1 MSVVY
6 TLDEPLSSFN
16 AARQDSFKVNLAAQ
30 LFGVS
35 PSDISLRISAG
46 SINVEATIRTSS
58 AAASGSLATAI
69 AAQTPA
75 SVSAA
80 LGETVISINGLQ
92 QAVSIIPA
100 PSPPPPPPP
109 IDVLPDLAQ
118 TTDAAQT
125 VGGADQGPATGLIIF
140 IVALVLAVAIAFAVY
155 HYKKKNSSRLSVRR
169 ASAPSPASKKPR
181 NWWTTE
187 SPADKQRLSKYES
200 AVMASAIAQE
210 SSSSSVTP
218 SGVTPVLGDVSPDT
232 PVTDEV
238 ALEAIDGVLDRL
250 EAGPAQAGKA
260 RKNLQTSFDGEAAG
274 EAGVEEVED
283 LPKRGTPGW
292 HPSRMVR
299 ARKANADQR
308 KTIAKQPAEP
318 NNEPSA
324 GSSEE

>member
-46 SINVEATIRTSS
+46 SINVEANIRTSS

-69 AAQTPA
+69 ASQTPA

-109 IDVLPDLAQ
+109 ILPPIGQVND
-118 TTDAAQT
+118 AQT

-155 HYKKKNSSRLSVRR
+155 HYKKKNSSRLAMR